1 MNLISFAESEV
12 GCELSNNL
20 LQNNEAISFAKAN
33 MISKKFILRWR
44 FRVCRIC
51 GEHFDIEEK
60 GFGYNCGCYE

>member
-12 GCELSNNL
+12 DCELSNNL
-20 LQNNEAISFAKAN
+20 LQNDDAISFSKAI

-51 GEHFDIEEK
+51 KKDFDIEEK
-60 GFGYNCGCYE
+60 GFGYNCGCFE